1 MVEIAKLEEN
11 SNYLFNWSQFL
22 RLIFVERNYSGV
34 FSQIKSFSNSLQIK
48 KKKKKKKKNP
58 TKKKK
63 KKKKKK
69 GTKKCCE
76 NKINGPFITLHLTAQ
91 KKVINVNANHHLIK
105 VLL

>member
-48 KKKKKKKKNP
+48 KKKKKKKKKRKE
-58 TKKKK
+58 KKRR
-63 KKKKKK
+63 
-69 GTKKCCE
+69 
-76 NKINGPFITLHLTAQ
+76 NK
-91 KKVINVNANHHLIK
+91 
-105 VLL
+105 

>member
-48 KKKKKKKKNP
+48 KKKKKKKKMKRKEETNKQSWP
-58 TKKKK
+58 SM
-63 KKKKKK
+63 
-69 GTKKCCE
+69 CCA
-76 NKINGPFITLHLTAQ
+76 NIISGPFITLHLTAQ